1 MAGRSAAAQF
11 AMLLL
16 VTATTRRHKD
26 PPLTEEQKDRL
37 QLAAAQEM
45 VGGMLTMLGTPGLA
59 GARGPPTQAFE
70 RITRPAAVAELSNGL
85 PGLWKQRRAQQR
97 LQQQRKPPPQ
107 APKLDE
113 LLRQTNAVAVDAAE
127 PAARRVRAVGAS
139 ASGLELLAALGPPKA
154 DDEPREAPPAATSE
168 SEQNAMLERIGLQ
181 QAGMR
186 KFLELADADSGS
198 APPPPPP
205 PLPPAPPE
213 PAPPPPSPPPP
224 PPSPPPAEQPLA
236 GNSTAP
242 HARAADTNRRRSRRA
257 TPRCSCSRTRSAA
270 IRLRAQRRRRR
281 PRARRPHAHAPG
293 PALIPP
299 TATALPLELPR
310 LRWPSLLQLPT
321 PAGGSDGGAA
331 GVEARGARVG
341 AWCSASR
348 GGTSAARR

>member
-1 MAGRSAAAQF
+1 MSPPAQF

-26 PPLTEEQKDRL
+26 PPLSEEQKDRL

-45 VGGMLTMLGTPGLA
+45 VGGMLTMLGTSGLA
-59 GARGPPTQAFE
+59 GRAASPTQAFE

-154 DDEPREAPPAATSE
+154 DDEPRETPPAATSE
-168 SEQNAMLERIGLQ
+168 PEQNAMLERIGLQ

-186 KFLELADADSGS
+186 KFLELADADGGN

-213 PAPPPPSPPPP
+213 PAPPPPLPPPP
-224 PPSPPPAEQPLA
+224 PPQ
-236 GNSTAP
+236 
-242 HARAADTNRRRSRRA
+242 
-257 TPRCSCSRTRSAA
+257 
-270 IRLRAQRRRRR
+270 
-281 PRARRPHAHAPG
+281 
-293 PALIPP
+293 
-299 TATALPLELPR
+299 
-310 LRWPSLLQLPT
+310 
-321 PAGGSDGGAA
+321 
-331 GVEARGARVG
+331 
-341 AWCSASR
+341 
-348 GGTSAARR
+348 